1 MANIQ
6 IDITQNGTTTLATEG
21 CYCDSDV
28 NVNVSVPLRY
38 DEGRQAERDGFWEK
52 YQDYGNRRDY
62 QYAFSYVS
70 DEHFSPKYP
79 IVTTDAAYLVQK
91 SSITDLK
98 VDVDCSGAASIG
110 NVFYNAP
117 KLKRIPKVILK
128 SDGSQTMARAFSA
141 LPSLEDIVIE
151 GVIGA
156 SVTFQSSTKL
166 SKASIESVF
175 GALSNTTSGLTL
187 TLSQTAKQNAFTDV
201 QWAAL
206 VATKPNWTISLV

>member
-6 IDITQNGTTTLATEG
+6 ISIAKNGTTTLATQG

-28 NVNVSVPLRY
+28 NVNVNVPTRY
-38 DEGRQAERDGFWEK
+38 DEGKQSERDGFWEE
-52 YQDYGNRRDY
+52 YQDHGKRRDY
-62 QYAFSYVS
+62 QCAFAYVS

-79 IVTTDAAYLVQK
+79 IVATNAIYLVQN
-91 SSITDLK
+91 SNITDLK
-98 VDVDCSGAASIG
+98 VDVDCSDVASMA

-117 KLKRIPKVILK
+117 GLKRIPKVILK
-128 SDGSQTMARAFSA
+128 NDGSQAMTRTFNA
-141 LPSLEDIVIE
+141 LPSLENIVIE

-156 SVTFQSSTKL
+156 STTFQSSTKL

-187 TLSQTAKQNAFTDV
+187 TLSQTAKQNAFTDA
-201 QWAAL
+201 QWSAL
-206 VATKPNWTISLV
+206 VATKPNWTISLM